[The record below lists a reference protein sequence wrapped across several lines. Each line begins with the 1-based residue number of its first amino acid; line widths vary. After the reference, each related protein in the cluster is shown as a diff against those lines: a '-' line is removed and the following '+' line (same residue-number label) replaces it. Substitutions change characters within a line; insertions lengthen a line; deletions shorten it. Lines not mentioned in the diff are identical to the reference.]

1 MFGRKCTLRKSDS
14 DADRSTARSAAKVG
28 ARVGA
33 AAGSRAGPF
42 GAGLGSGLG
51 GATGY
56 IAGAVIDVDVRP
68 DPVRVTVRRGVGPV
82 DDEGPA
88 GFYRASEEFGPA
100 VSNTP
105 GTTGGAD
112 DDHGC
117 WILAEIAERER
128 SDLHVVFVGT
138 GNTGR
143 AFADPPR
150 EGVRGG
156 GFFLRDVATLL
167 GVQLE

>member
-56 IAGAVIDVDVRP
+56 IAGAVIDDI
-68 DPVRVTVRRGVGPV
+68 
-82 DDEGPA
+82 EA
-88 GFYRASEEFGPA
+88 GFDRAEALPDGGRPRPA
-100 VSNTP
+100 DETVGDP
-105 GTTGGAD
+105 D
-112 DDHGC
+112 R
-117 WILAEIAERER
+117 IAIPVTE
-128 SDLHVVFVGT
+128 SD
-138 GNTGR
+138 
-143 AFADPPR
+143 
-150 EGVRGG
+150 E
-156 GFFLRDVATLL
+156 
-167 GVQLE
+167 